1 MGPRPRAGKNKAK
14 KPKKQIEEISDDLEN
29 EEDLNL
35 MNAGGL
41 GDDSQLDLTAE
52 EKDE

>member
-1 MGPRPRAGKNKAK
+1 MGPRPRAGKNKSK
-14 KPKKQIEEISDDLEN
+14 KAKKQIEEISDDLEN

-41 GDDSQLDLTAE
+41 GDDNQLDLTAE